1 MGGPTKGFRVDPDK
15 LSAVA
20 DKVKALL
27 QDLSG
32 ETGYIAGNLPEYQK
46 ADAQAL
52 RDALKDFW
60 SGDDVFA
67 SAYDDE
73 HKGVVTTYQQMQ
85 KQLTNLERACRT
97 TAEKYGAQDH
107 KSKQDVTH
115 SSSGDQG
122 EI

>member
-73 HKGVVTTYQQMQ
+73 HKGVVTTY
-85 KQLTNLERACRT
+85 NLERACRT

-115 SSSGDQG
+115 SSSGDHG